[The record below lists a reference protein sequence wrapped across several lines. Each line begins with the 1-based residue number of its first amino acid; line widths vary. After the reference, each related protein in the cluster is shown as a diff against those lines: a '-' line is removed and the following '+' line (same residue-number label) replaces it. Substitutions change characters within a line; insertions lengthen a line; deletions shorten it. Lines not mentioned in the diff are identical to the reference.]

1 MADRIERLKWRI
13 ADLVNRLPGQCWA
26 DLVMWAMSDEPVRD
40 TGLRAALPW
49 RPIGKRCIE
58 DAQASGRC
66 YCGTV
71 GSDGTVLRRGEA
83 VCVTRMPGREN
94 DRLCSR
100 PGGHEGLHRC
110 GDVEWGAA

>member
-1 MADRIERLKWRI
+1 MADRIERLKWWV

-100 PGGHEGLHRC
+100 PGGYEGLHRC